1 MNRELL
7 FKRNAVREALRAGR
21 RTFHRLLI
29 AGDADLSDA
38 KDILAEARRRNLP
51 IITTDRKA
59 INAATHGERHQNLIL
74 ETGAYVYA
82 DLDDIFLR
90 AGPSGEPPFVLLLDL
105 VQDPRNVGALLRTAD
120 ALGVHGVVIQERRG
134 CEITPTVVNTAAG
147 ATEHLVIAQVTNL
160 VEAMRRLKQRD
171 VWLAG
176 LDLAEDAQ
184 PLEALDL
191 NMPLGLVIGNEGSGL
206 RRLVRDR
213 CDFRVRLP
221 MFGRVQSLNA
231 AVAGSLALYAAR
243 MARPSTAGQAAL
255 DLKASPRDAPAQDAP
270 DWK

>member
-1 MNRELL
+1 MNREIL

-21 RTFHRLLI
+21 RTFHRLLV

-38 KDILAEARRRNLP
+38 KDILDEARRRKVP
-51 IITTDRKA
+51 IVTTDRRA
-59 INAATHGERHQNLIL
+59 INLATHGERHQNLLL
-74 ETGAYVYA
+74 EAGEYIYS
-82 DLDDIFLR
+82 DLDDILSR
-90 AGPSGEPPFVLLLDL
+90 AEQRREPPFVLLLDL

-120 ALGVHGVVIQERRG
+120 AMGVHGVVLQERRG

-160 VEAMRRLKQRD
+160 VDAMRRLQQRE

-176 LDLAEDAQ
+176 LDLGEDAQ
-184 PLEALDL
+184 PLDALDL
-191 NMPLGLVIGNEGSGL
+191 NLALGLVIGNEGSGL

-243 MARPSTAGQAAL
+243 MARPSTTRATETQSGLDRPARQRAAI
-255 DLKASPRDAPAQDAP
+255 R
-270 DWK
+270 